1 MDVALEL
8 NVDKKP
14 IYIMLCPAGEE
25 HFQGQQMA
33 EYFMLLSTTAPLPP
47 PMHTALLIIRATY
60 CKQPY
65 RTEIMQLLKIIIKKE
80 R

>member
-47 PMHTALLIIRATY
+47 PPPPPPPTPNAHSITDHTCHLL
-60 CKQPY
+60 
-65 RTEIMQLLKIIIKKE
+65 
-80 R
+80 

>member
-47 PMHTALLIIRATY
+47 PHPPPPPPPPPPPLTVNNHTGQKL
-60 CKQPY
+60 CNC
-65 RTEIMQLLKIIIKKE
+65 
-80 R
+80 

>member
-33 EYFMLLSTTAPLPP
+33 EYFMFFFEPLPP
-47 PMHTALLIIRATY
+47 PPPPPPHPQCTQHY
-60 CKQPY
+60 
-65 RTEIMQLLKIIIKKE
+65 
-80 R
+80 